1 MHFHQQ
7 RLRGFS
13 KDNMKI
19 SPFKI
24 EEWMNEYESHSKYDF
39 TTTCIKSFSLREL
52 FDLCGHDAAELCEKP
67 LNYGDITGSER
78 LKSACLNLYKGLNF
92 ENITVTHGAIGANE
106 LVFKSLIEPNDEVVV
121 VIPIY
126 QQLYSVPEQLGAKVK
141 LVRLKEDLDWHIDFE
156 ELENAVTDKTK
167 LIVFNNPNNPTGA
180 VLSKSELV
188 KIVEIAKKHGSYVL
202 CDEVYRFLEHEK
214 NNDYVSI
221 TELYEKG
228 ISTFS
233 MSKTFS
239 LAGVRVGFVA
249 ADKKIIDE
257 INHQRQYNT
266 ISISFLDDYTAAL
279 ALENKEKI
287 IARNLS
293 IIESRKNILL
303 NKTSQIPQLSFVTP
317 QAGTTAFIKYHSEMN
332 SYDFC
337 LKLFNETGV
346 LLLPGEALEFDKF
359 FRFGYCID
367 EKVLSDGLDVF
378 ANWLKINC

>member
-1 MHFHQQ
+1 
-7 RLRGFS
+7 
-13 KDNMKI
+13 MKI

-24 EEWMNEYESHSKYDF
+24 EEWMNKYESHAKYDF
-39 TTTCIKSFSLREL
+39 TSTCIKSFSLREL
-52 FDLCGHDAAELCEKP
+52 FDLCGHDVAELCEKS
-67 LNYGDITGSER
+67 LDYGDITGSDR
-78 LKSACLNLYKGLNF
+78 LKSACLNLYKGFSF

-106 LVFKSLIEPNDEVVV
+106 LVFKSILESKDEVVV

-126 QQLYSVPEQLGAKVK
+126 QQLYSIPEQLGAKVK

-156 ELENAVTDKTK
+156 ELEKVVTDKTK
-167 LIVFNNPNNPTGA
+167 LIVLNNPNNPTGA

-188 KIVEIAKKHGSYVL
+188 KIVEIAEKHGSYVL

-214 NNDYVSI
+214 NEDFVSI

-239 LAGVRVGFVA
+239 LAGVRVGFVVA
-249 ADKKIIDE
+249 NNKIINE

-287 IARNLS
+287 ISRNLA

-303 NKTSQIPQLSFVTP
+303 NHARQISQLSFITP
-317 QAGTTAFIKYHSEMN
+317 QAGTTAFIKYYSVMS

-337 LKLFNETGV
+337 LKLFDETGV
-346 LLLPGEALEFDKF
+346 LLLPGEALEFDKY

-367 EKVLSDGLDVF
+367 EKILSDGLDVL
-378 ANWLKINC
+378 ASWLKINC